1 LFAKQSRNESK
12 AMGLTVLAGDIGGT
26 KTILRLASA
35 EVSDTGHAMPF
46 LTTLW
51 ERKYVS
57 KAFADLVPM
66 VNQFFKDAA
75 DSSVSISA
83 VDSACFGIAG
93 AVARNASELT
103 NLSWLLS
110 GERLQREL
118 NIPRVSLINDFAAIG
133 YGIAGLQGGQLATLQ
148 AGEPDPAAPVAIIG
162 AGTGLGE
169 AFLIPNHDGT
179 LKAFQSEG
187 GHTDFAPRS
196 DREFQL
202 LNYLLEKHS
211 LPRVSVER
219 VVSGTGIASIYQFC
233 RDTNPGQESAAMA
246 EIYQNWSREIGKKDK
261 TVDLSAEVSKAA
273 MAGSEFLCEQA
284 MNLFVSA
291 YGAEAGNLA
300 LTVLPYGGLYLAGGI
315 ASKILPMLQQGAF
328 MKAFCRKGRMRP
340 LLEKVPVHVILD
352 PKVGL
357 IGAAL
362 TAVREN

>member
-1 LFAKQSRNESK
+1 
-12 AMGLTVLAGDIGGT
+12 MTILAGDIGGT

-35 EVSDTGHAMPF
+35 EVSDTGNAMPF

-51 ERKYVS
+51 EQKYVS

-93 AVARNASELT
+93 AVAHNASELT

-133 YGIAGLQGGQLATLQ
+133 YGIAGLQDGQLATLQ
-148 AGEPDPAAPVAIIG
+148 AGAPDPAAPIAIIG

-169 AFLIPNHDGT
+169 GFLIPNKDGT
-179 LKAFQSEG
+179 LKAFPSEG

>member
-1 LFAKQSRNESK
+1 MK
-12 AMGLTVLAGDIGGT
+12 MTILAGDIGGT

-93 AVARNASELT
+93 AIAHNASELT

-148 AGEPDPAAPVAIIG
+148 AGAPDPAAPVAIIG

-169 AFLIPNHDGT
+169 GYLIPDPDGM
-179 LKAFQSEG
+179 LRAFPSEG
-187 GHTDFAPRS
+187 GHTDYAPQS
-196 DREFQL
+196 DLDFQL
-202 LNYLLEKHS
+202 LNYLRERYS
-211 LPRVSVER
+211 LPRISVER
-219 VVSGTGIASIYQFC
+219 VVSGTGIASIYQFF
-233 RDTNPGQESAAMA
+233 RDTNPGEESSAMA
-246 EIYQNWSREIGKKDK
+246 DIYHIWAREMGKKDK
-261 TVDLSAEVSKAA
+261 TVDLAAAVSKAA
-273 MAGSEFLCEQA
+273 QAGDDFLCEQT
-284 MNLFVSA
+284 MNLFMSA

-300 LTVLPYGGLYLAGGI
+300 LKLLPYGGLYLAGGI
-315 ASKILPMLQQGAF
+315 AAKILPLLQQGAF
-328 MKAFCRKGRMRP
+328 MKAFSRKGRMRP
-340 LLEKVPVHVILD
+340 LLERIPVHVILD

-362 TAVREN
+362 TAVKEH